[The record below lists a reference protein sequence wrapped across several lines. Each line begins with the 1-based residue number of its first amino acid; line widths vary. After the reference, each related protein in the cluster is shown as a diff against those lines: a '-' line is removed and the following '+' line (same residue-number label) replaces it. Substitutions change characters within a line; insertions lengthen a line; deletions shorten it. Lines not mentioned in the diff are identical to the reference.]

1 MVVDVV
7 GASGFGIE
15 TDDHPPQTL
24 VVMRIRSRGNRQ
36 PLAFERD
43 SSTSGMT
50 GHSPKGEKREFE
62 GYGEET
68 LTERGK
74 EEKREPWRPAQ
85 GGGGGGGQG
94 VPNRASFAARPC
106 PESPPQLAATTEQL
120 PQPRAPCGKINQR
133 LFSLPLWARFRPE
146 YPPRQAT
153 PRSFGWTTGRSHPT
167 TVYDHHNH
175 WPVTSSVFADA
186 ICFTMLMFSTL
197 QTVTS
202 TSCKECMR

>member
-85 GGGGGGGQG
+85 GGGGGGGTRCAKQG
-94 VPNRASFAARPC
+94 FVRC
-106 PESPPQLAATTEQL
+106 PPL
-120 PQPRAPCGKINQR
+120 P
-133 LFSLPLWARFRPE
+133 
-146 YPPRQAT
+146 
-153 PRSFGWTTGRSHPT
+153 
-167 TVYDHHNH
+167 
-175 WPVTSSVFADA
+175 
-186 ICFTMLMFSTL
+186 
-197 QTVTS
+197 
-202 TSCKECMR
+202 

>member
-133 LFSLPLWARFRPE
+133 LFSLPLWARFRPG
-146 YPPRQAT
+146 YPGLAGPHQDHLGGRPAVLIQL
-153 PRSFGWTTGRSHPT
+153 RSTTTTTTGQSP
-167 TVYDHHNH
+167 
-175 WPVTSSVFADA
+175 PQSLLMPFASP
-186 ICFTMLMFSTL
+186 C
-197 QTVTS
+197 
-202 TSCKECMR
+202 